1 MSKRIQMM
9 CAWSGLAFAVLYG
22 VAFVVIARFIPPPS
36 PSWSAERIDALF
48 VNHTMSIRIGMV
60 LSIIF
65 VTLLFP
71 YFTFISVQI
80 ARIER
85 SERGAPPVMAI
96 MQFGAAILLIV
107 FFVLCSM
114 LWITATFRAE
124 LEPSVTRMLSDF
136 GWLSFVMV
144 FPGYVLQ
151 LGCIGVASLMDRSAD
166 PIWPRWAG
174 YLNLW
179 VALGGAGGGIAVF
192 FKSGPFAWNGIVGI
206 YIPLGAFAI
215 WLPIMTYLMVTWVKR
230 HSGDVPGA
238 SEAPASDAYSLAAKG

>member
-1 MSKRIQMM
+1 MSRRIQMM

-22 VAFVVIARFIPPPS
+22 LAFVVIARFIPPPS

-48 VNHTMSIRIGMV
+48 IDHATSIRIGMV
-60 LSIIF
+60 LAIIF

-80 ARIER
+80 GRIER

-96 MQFGAAILLIV
+96 MQFGAAVLLIV

-124 LEPSVTRMLSDF
+124 LEPSVTRMLSDL
-136 GWLSFVMV
+136 GWLSFVMI

-192 FKSGPFAWNGIVGI
+192 FKSGPFAWNGVVGI

-215 WLPIMTYLMVTWVKR
+215 WLPVMTYLMVTWLKR
-230 HSGDVPGA
+230 QSTGTQVGVNRPLA
-238 SEAPASDAYSLAAKG
+238 SAYSPAADG